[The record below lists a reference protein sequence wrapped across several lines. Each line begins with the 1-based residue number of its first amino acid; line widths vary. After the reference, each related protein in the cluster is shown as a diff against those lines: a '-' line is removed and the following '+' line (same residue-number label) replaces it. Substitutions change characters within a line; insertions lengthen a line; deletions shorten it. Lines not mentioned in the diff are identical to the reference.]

1 MRHKLLPLFLTTLAI
16 LIIAIEPS
24 IAGNKFTTIGG
35 GVSGTE
41 TEKLNRLKDLTPWAG
56 GFFIVMAIGALLT
69 KNRYEGLIGL
79 VTGKKTEAVSVVP
92 IVLFV
97 LGLVLIGVYFI

>member
-1 MRHKLLPLFLTTLAI
+1 MLFLTLLAL
-16 LIIAIEPS
+16 LIIAIEPAF
-24 IAGNKFTTIGG
+24 AGNKFTTIGG

-41 TEKLNRLKDLTPWAG
+41 TEKLARLKDLSPWAG
-56 GFFIVMAIGALLT
+56 GFLILMSFAALMT

-79 VTGKKTEAVSVVP
+79 VTGKKFEAVAIVP

-97 LGLVLIGVYFI
+97 LGLILIGVYFI